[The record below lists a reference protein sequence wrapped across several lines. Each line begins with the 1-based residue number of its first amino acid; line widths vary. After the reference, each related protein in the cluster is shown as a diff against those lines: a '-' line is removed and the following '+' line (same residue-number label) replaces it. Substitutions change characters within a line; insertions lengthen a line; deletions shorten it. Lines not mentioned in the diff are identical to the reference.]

1 MSDAQVLEI
10 ITGAIVVATKLA
22 APLLIAS
29 LVIGVVVSVFQTIT
43 QIQEMSL
50 TFVPKLVGVAVIIVV
65 AGSWMMREL
74 TGWVTTLWRLIP
86 TLI

>member
-1 MSDAQVLEI
+1 VNDAQVLEI
-10 ITGAIVVATKLA
+10 VTGALVVATKLA

-50 TFVPKLVGVAVIIVV
+50 TFVPKLVGIALIILV

-74 TGWVTTLWRLIP
+74 TGWVTALWQLIP
-86 TLI
+86 AIT